1 MARELGKHHHTRL
14 KYTKIRTQSEGDSD
28 WKTKRNQNGCVL
40 RLGIYKYLSIII
52 YKPFWMHLNIS
63 WSFKTNESTISLS
76 WLNTFCLDSIG
87 LVFGLDTFSMK
98 AAQRVRGPNGQ
109 VRIVQGQCH
118 MCRVLFWPFFFLGIS
133 GLFSSAWR
141 MPAHAVIKV
150 VQQLSPPTPTNS
162 PICRLPTICS
172 LEQLTWLN
180 LLANNNKKRRH
191 LDGWWW
197 PAKLW
202 VMKMLAKF
210 SKGKLIILP

>member
-52 YKPFWMHLNIS
+52 YKPFWMHHNIS

-118 MCRVLFWPFFFLGIS
+118 MCRVLFWPFFVRESPAFFRVRDECLRMR
-133 GLFSSAWR
+133 SSR
-141 MPAHAVIKV
+141 SSSNSAH
-150 VQQLSPPTPTNS
+150 QPP
-162 PICRLPTICS
+162 PIPQFAGYLPF
-172 LEQLTWLN
+172 
-180 LLANNNKKRRH
+180 AH
-191 LDGWWW
+191 
-197 PAKLW
+197 
-202 VMKMLAKF
+202 
-210 SKGKLIILP
+210 